1 MNTSVQAIFFDL
13 DETLVENRI
22 PVVTLFGEMYTQFGD
37 ELGHDNQEH
46 FFAALRNHAR
56 ELWGTM
62 FEFDISPEQQFINCF
77 EKSIISS
84 TALAGA
90 DAQALARAMFDR
102 YKLLSS
108 NNVVLHHDALSTL
121 KNLREQGFITGII
134 TNGMEEIQLGKIHK
148 LELENEVDHVIV
160 SAQARAHKPNK
171 EVFELALSKADVDA
185 TQAWQVGDHATN
197 DVAGAIR
204 AGMQGIFYN
213 PKQLKIEDSFAELDE
228 RPNHIIENLAQ
239 VIDLS
244 SE

>member
-1 MNTSVQAIFFDL
+1 
-13 DETLVENRI
+13 
-22 PVVTLFGEMYTQFGD
+22 
-37 ELGHDNQEH
+37 
-46 FFAALRNHAR
+46 
-56 ELWGTM
+56 
-62 FEFDISPEQQFINCF
+62 
-77 EKSIISS
+77 
-84 TALAGA
+84 
-90 DAQALARAMFDR
+90 
-102 YKLLSS
+102 
-108 NNVVLHHDALSTL
+108 
-121 KNLREQGFITGII
+121 
-134 TNGMEEIQLGKIHK
+134 MEEIQLGKIHK